1 MSKSREELNVL
12 KSKCEGLAEEL
23 RELTPEELDEVTGGL
38 IQVTPT
44 RVEPVLHDEPVLHA
58 ETIYEEPVI
67 HVKPAAEIAIGL

>member
-1 MSKSREELNVL
+1 MSKSKEELNIL

-44 RVEPVLHDEPVLHA
+44 RVEPVIHD
-58 ETIYEEPVI
+58 EPVI
-67 HVKPAAEIAIGL
+67 HVEPQMQERKIQRARKR